1 MPLILFLGNPIY
13 SDDRIGLIVGERLK
27 NRLEEEGFEVE
38 ILEKSGYNLVDYI
51 AGQEIVFVVDSIV
64 GEVGEVVLIENLE
77 DLKILFPRS
86 PHYSGIAEAIELIKT
101 LNLSPPEKLVVIGIG
116 VKDPF
121 TVSEKMSPELEEIV
135 DFVAEKVY
143 NCIKLHTCNQETKQK
158 FKFLKKR

>member
-13 SDDRIGLIVGERLK
+13 SDDRIGLIVGEKLK
-27 NRLEEEGFEVE
+27 NRFEEEGFEVE

-86 PHYSGIAEAIELIKT
+86 PHYSGLPESLELMKA
-101 LNLSPPEKLVVIGIG
+101 LNLAPKNFFVIGIC

-121 TVSEKMSPELEEIV
+121 TISDKMSPELEEIV
-135 DFVAEKVY
+135 DFVAERVY
-143 NCIKLHTCNQETKQK
+143 NCIKLLHLQPRNKAK
-158 FKFLKKR
+158 I